1 VRQASI
7 TILLNYSILLLDKP
21 DPEGKIQI
29 VSALSGGVLLK
40 ETDAQSYLRLVT
52 ALANVAYQ
60 DSDAKEAV
68 VAMTADDI
76 KGSKAPETME
86 GNDEKTNSLIKE
98 IKKIILS

>member
-1 VRQASI
+1 M
-7 TILLNYSILLLDKP
+7 
-21 DPEGKIQI
+21 
-29 VSALSGGVLLK
+29 
-40 ETDAQSYLRLVT
+40 
-52 ALANVAYQ
+52 AYQ